1 MDQPLT
7 PPEGVHTRRT
17 FLRLAGAAGLALGV
31 GGSLGG
37 PASAAL
43 AGNLS
48 EQAVGGP
55 FNLFTWAG
63 YDGLAVPSMKA
74 FYKKNNIQVNHKPI
88 TNEDRA
94 AFILGPG
101 GDKWDASSNNQ
112 GETEAFY
119 DLDAAS
125 PVTVQEVP
133 ALAKM
138 YPFFRN
144 SSFFKIKD
152 GTYNAVPWTWGP
164 IGVTYRPDRVKA
176 SQIASWQDFL
186 KPEFEGRLGTY
197 DDALNMI
204 SIGAVATG
212 LDPEKLTSA
221 QLQGPVKTYLKKLRP
236 NLKIL
241 STSLGDQINVIT
253 AGDVDVELVGLTWYV
268 NEGIRKGVKL
278 SFMIPKE
285 GTFGFI
291 DCVFIPPTAPHRDNA
306 IAYAN
311 ALLEGQTAVGMGKY
325 VNQPST
331 NPAVN
336 ARLPKSV
343 LAFFPKNLVSFT
355 SKLKWNKSY
364 YKPGKYATIQEWSRV
379 WGEVKAS

>member
-7 PPEGVHTRRT
+7 PPEGVYTRRS
-17 FLRLAGAAGLALGV
+17 FLRIAGGAGLALGAGGVLAGPAAAVAESVLAEGV
-31 GGSLGG
+31 GGT
-37 PASAAL
+37 
-43 AGNLS
+43 
-48 EQAVGGP
+48 

-63 YDGLAVPSMKA
+63 YEGTGVPAMQA
-74 FYKKNNIQVNHKPI
+74 FYKRNDIKLNHKPI

-94 AFILGPG
+94 AFIKGPG

-119 DLDAAS
+119 QLKVAS
-125 PVTVQEVP
+125 PVTVKEVP

-144 SSFFKIKD
+144 SPFFKIRN
-152 GTYNAVPWTWGP
+152 GVYNAVPWTWGP
-164 IGVTYRPDRVKA
+164 IGITYRADRVKA
-176 SQIASWQDFL
+176 SELASWKNLL
-186 KPEFEGRLGTY
+186 KPEWKGRLGTY

-212 LDPEKLTSA
+212 LDPEKLTQA
-221 QLQGPVKTYLKKLRP
+221 QLQGPVKTYLKQLRP

-253 AGDVDVELVGLTWYV
+253 AGDVDVELVGLTWYA
-268 NEGIRKGVKL
+268 NEGKKKGVKL
-278 SFMIPKE
+278 NFAVPKE
-285 GTFGFI
+285 GTFGFV
-291 DCVFIPPTAPHRDNA
+291 DCVFIPPTAPHRANA

-311 ALLEGQTAVGMGKY
+311 ALMIGPTAVGMANY

-336 ARLPKSV
+336 AKINKSV
-343 LAFFPKNLVSFT
+343 LTFFPKDLIGYTN
-355 SKLKWNKSY
+355 KLKWNKSY
-364 YKPGKYATIQEWSRV
+364 YTPGKYALFQDWTRV
-379 WGEVKAS
+379 WNEVKAS